1 MRSAFERTA
10 RHVAGSA
17 AKLALDLLL
26 PPHCLTCDQPV
37 NAPGQFCPPC
47 FERTSFITAPC
58 CTRCGV
64 PFESA
69 GRGGPSGECPTC
81 VADPPPWGEARAA
94 LRYDE
99 QAKRLILPFKYGD
112 RIENAR
118 ALATM
123 MARAGAPL
131 LREADWLVPVPLHRR
146 RMLSRRYNQAALLAR
161 ALARSS
167 GRPALL
173 DGLRR
178 VRPTSPLAEMSPA
191 RRSAEMEAA
200 IAVRPSRRAMLA
212 ESRVL
217 LIDDVL
223 TSGATARA
231 CVTALLA
238 AGAVRVDVLAAARV
252 RSQHWDG

>member
-1 MRSAFERTA
+1 MRAVLENVA
-10 RHVAGSA
+10 RQAG
-17 AKLALDLLL
+17 KLALDLLL

-37 NAPGQFCPPC
+37 GAPGQFCPPC
-47 FERTSFITAPC
+47 FEQTHFITAPC

-64 PFESA
+64 PFETA

-94 LRYDE
+94 LRYDA

-112 RIENAR
+112 RVENAR
-118 ALATM
+118 ALAPM
-123 MARAGAPL
+123 MARAGVSL
-131 LREADWLVPVPLHRR
+131 LREADWLIPVPLHRS
-146 RMLSRRYNQAALLAR
+146 RMLSRRYNQAALLAH
-161 ALARSS
+161 ALSRSS

-173 DGLRR
+173 NGLRR
-178 VRPTSPLAEMSPA
+178 IRSTSPLAEMSPA

-200 IAVRPSRRAMLA
+200 IAVRPRCRPMIDGARL
-212 ESRVL
+212 L

-231 CVTALLA
+231 CVSALLA

>member
-1 MRSAFERTA
+1 MATWQTA
-10 RHVAGSA
+10 RQLGKTAG
-17 AKLALDLLL
+17 KLALDLLL

-37 NAPGQFCPPC
+37 DAPGQFCPAC
-47 FERTSFITAPC
+47 FEQTHFITAPC

-64 PFESA
+64 PFETQ
-69 GRGGPSGECPTC
+69 GRGGPAGACPTC

-94 LRYDE
+94 LRYDA

-118 ALATM
+118 ALAPM
-123 MARAGAPL
+123 MARAGASL
-131 LREADWLVPVPLHRR
+131 LREADWLIPVPLHRR

-161 ALARSS
+161 ALSRST

-173 DGLRR
+173 DAMRR
-178 VRPTSPLAEMSPA
+178 VRATSPLAEMSPA
-191 RRSAEMEAA
+191 RRAAEMEAA
-200 IAVRPSRRAMLA
+200 IVVRPTRLAMIQD
-212 ESRVL
+212 SRVL

-223 TSGATARA
+223 TSGATARV
-231 CVTALLA
+231 CVAALLQ
-238 AGAVRVDVLAAARV
+238 AGATRVDVLAAARV